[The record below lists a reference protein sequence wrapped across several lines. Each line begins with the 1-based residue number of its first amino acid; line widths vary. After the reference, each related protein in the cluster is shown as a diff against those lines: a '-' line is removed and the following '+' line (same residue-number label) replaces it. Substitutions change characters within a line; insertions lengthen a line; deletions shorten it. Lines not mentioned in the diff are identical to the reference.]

1 MDGETSDIDF
11 VSCCDDT
18 RRHPWFAVVADRT
31 QSDVQFTV
39 GLTGGIASGKSTIAG
54 FFEALGVPV
63 IDTDIVA
70 REVVAPGSPGLV
82 KIRESFGDSVIDE
95 CGSFDRYRMRKI
107 IFSNDEKRLALERIL
122 HPLIRTETNA
132 QAAAAEGDYVV
143 IVVPLLFESPIKAEM
158 DRIVVVDCEEETQI
172 ERLILRDNESRDQAC
187 RILAAQAN
195 REERLSIADDIVRND
210 GDLDSARERVQT
222 LHGIYMELAH
232 EQSN

>member
-1 MDGETSDIDF
+1 MDGETSDVDF

-31 QSDVQFTV
+31 QSDAQFTV

-95 CGSFDRYRMRKI
+95 CGSLDRYRMREI

-122 HPLIRTETNA
+122 HPLIRAETNA

-158 DRIVVVDCEEETQI
+158 
-172 ERLILRDNESRDQAC
+172 ILRDNESRDQAC

-210 GDLDSARERVQT
+210 GDVDSARKRVQT
-222 LHGIYMELAH
+222 LHRIYMELAH

>member
-1 MDGETSDIDF
+1 MDGETSDVDF

-54 FFEALGVPV
+54 FFAALGVPV

-95 CGSFDRYRMRKI
+95 SGSLDRYRMREI

-158 DRIVVVDCEEETQI
+158 DRIVVVDCKEETQI
-172 ERLILRDNESRDQAC
+172 ERLMLRDNESRDQAC
-187 RILAAQAN
+187 HILATQAN

-210 GDLDSARERVQT
+210 GDVDSARERVQT
-222 LHGIYMELAH
+222 LHEIYMELAR